1 MSLAP
6 FEIFFLNMINGIG
19 CFIIT
24 TTFWSFRGSLISDNH
39 ARFSDVRN
47 LIIVDTSGP
56 YDITPR
62 FVVTVFV
69 GI

>member
-1 MSLAP
+1 
-6 FEIFFLNMINGIG
+6 MINGIG

-24 TTFWSFRGSLISDNH
+24 TTFWSFRGSLISFGEADNH